1 MASKIIMFPTR
12 DQLAGSNAGS
22 NRVSPEERAK
32 KLPEWLQELDVA
44 WIFKEDEQRQRRKNG
59 R

>member
-1 MASKIIMFPTR
+1 MASKIITFPTR
-12 DQLAGSNAGS
+12 DQLAGSNAMS
-22 NRVSPEERAK
+22 NQASPEERAK

-44 WIFKEDEQRQRRKNG
+44 WIFKEDEQRQKRRNG